1 MSYPARVKAVSEAC
15 EDALVRHGF
24 QRLRRHSVAW
34 AFSKDFL
41 GWIGLNVGNYP
52 THVQINPFVGIHCVP
67 LMKPIEEISGN
78 KYQLGRYATYA
89 VHLGE
94 VCDEGLG
101 GFLFPEGSDI
111 EPVAERLAVAV
122 CQHGVPYMQTL
133 ADYEALLPL
142 LQEREAM
149 RGGYPERVAVCLV
162 LLGRQVEAHAYLDAK
177 LKEYQAD
184 TVNPDAQVR
193 WQRFADEL
201 KRRMRGAGSGGAGS
215 GLLP

>member
-1 MSYPARVKAVSEAC
+1 MSYLARVKAVLEAC

-24 QRLRRHSVAW
+24 KRLRRHSVAW
-34 AFSKDFL
+34 AFSPDFL

-67 LMKPIEEISGN
+67 LMKLYKESSENKYQPK

-101 GFLFPEGSDI
+101 GFIFPEGADI
-111 EPVAERLAVAV
+111 EPVAEELAVAV
-122 CQHGVPYMQTL
+122 REHGVPYMQTL
-133 ADYEALLPL
+133 TSYEALLPL
-142 LQEREAM
+142 LRGREPM
-149 RGGYPERVAVCLV
+149 LGGYPERVAVCLMV
-162 LLGRQVEAHAYLDAK
+162 LGRQAEALAYLDAK
-177 LKEYQAD
+177 LEEYRKNPRYTEVQA
-184 TVNPDAQVR
+184 R

-201 KRRMRGAGSGGAGS
+201 KRRMAALDR
-215 GLLP
+215 